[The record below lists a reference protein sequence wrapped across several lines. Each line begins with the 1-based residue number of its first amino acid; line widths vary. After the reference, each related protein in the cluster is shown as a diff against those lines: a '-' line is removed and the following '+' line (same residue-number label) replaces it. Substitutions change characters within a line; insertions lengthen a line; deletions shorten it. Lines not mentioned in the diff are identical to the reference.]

1 MFGGAVHLRNDQ
13 NKSNIVVNFVNNT
26 FDKNMAYF
34 EGNSVFVDGFRTV
47 HVNESSFTKNYGR
60 NIGTGAALA
69 VRGVRGEYQAPTVV
83 KYMYRSILNTPDNR
97 SMNKIDITHCHFV
110 QNYGGSKGSAMN
122 FIDVESLTL
131 EIIETK
137 FINNS
142 AAFSIVE
149 DDLPF
154 YKYLTQQ
161 NHKLN
166 YFSFDDCA
174 QDEI

>member
-13 NKSNIVVNFVNNT
+13 EQNIVANFVNNT

-34 EGNSVFVDGFRTV
+34 EGNSVFIDGFRTI
-47 HVNESSFTKNYGR
+47 HVNESTFTKNYGR

-69 VRGVRGEYQAPTVV
+69 IRGIRGKYLVPEII

-97 SMNKIDITHCHFV
+97 SMNKIDIYHCHFE
-110 QNYGGSKGSAMN
+110 QNYGGRKGSAIN
-122 FIDVESLTL
+122 FIDIESLTL
-131 EIIETK
+131 EIIENK

-142 AAFSIVE
+142 ASFSIME
-149 DDLPF
+149 NDLPF

-161 NHKLN
+161 KHKLN
-166 YFSFDDCA
+166 YFAFDNCA
-174 QDEI
+174 